1 MSCFSPISPPLI
13 SISPIITLSPP
24 KLILLSSMRAPNLAA
39 IHTPIPLLPPKSF
52 LTGRQ
57 YRVAGLFSVT
67 KLPSLLFDD
76 LGNVENHVMI
86 DYLKQFIREDLKFD
100 SLLCLLPLSRWSPTT
115 GRGAVEGRG
124 ELAMMKFGEK
134 KRKRGQKLKVKV
146 NLKKSYSRMEI
157 MNKKW

>member
-1 MSCFSPISPPLI
+1 
-13 SISPIITLSPP
+13 
-24 KLILLSSMRAPNLAA
+24 MRAPDLAA
-39 IHTPIPLLPPKSF
+39 RHTSIPLLPPKSF

-57 YRVAGLFSVT
+57 YCVAGLLSVV

-86 DYLKQFIREDLKFD
+86 DYLKQFIREDPKFD
-100 SLLCLLPLSRWSPTT
+100 SLLCLLPLSCWSTTT
-115 GRGAVEGRG
+115 GWCCRGEGRACYG
-124 ELAMMKFGEK
+124 EIWEK
-134 KRKRGQKLKVKV
+134 KRKRGRKLKVKV